1 MEKTGLYLEIG
12 QDGELKQVRFVCSY
26 DREQQVLM
34 GFLKRHLKKSALEK
48 LKALFG
54 Q

>member
-12 QDGELKQVRFVCSY
+12 QDGDLKQVRFVCNS
-26 DREQQVLM
+26 DTEQQVLT
-34 GFLKRHLKKSALEK
+34 GFLERHLKKSALEK

-54 Q
+54 R